1 MRTFTNNL
9 SDASLLNLLTLLSPS
24 FPVGGYAYSHGI
36 EYAVERKEIKNEQDL
51 CLWIE
56 AILCRGTGRI
66 DGVLFR
72 ITWQAVTDKNFNKLK
87 WVVERGDIMRST
99 NETALESSSQGEA
112 FLETVRGVWESEK
125 IEVVMSIIKE
135 TERKP
140 TYAIAVAVVLAISG
154 VPLRAALLAYFHSFS
169 SNLVSAGVRLIPLGQ
184 SAGQRCIESIKPTI
198 NTSIRAALCDD
209 FENVGTAA
217 PIIEL
222 ASMKHETQYSRLF
235 RS

>member
-1 MRTFTNNL
+1 MFTNNL
-9 SDASLLNLLTLLSPS
+9 SDESLLNLLTLVSPS

-36 EYAVERKEIKNEQDL
+36 EYAVERKNIQNEQDL

-56 AILCRGTGRI
+56 AILSQGAGRI
-66 DGVLFR
+66 DGLLFR
-72 ITWQAVTDKNFNKLK
+72 ITWQAVTDENFNKLK
-87 WVVERGDIMRST
+87 WVAERGDIMRST

-125 IEVVMSIIKE
+125 IEVVMSIIE
-135 TERKP
+135 EIERKP
-140 TYAIAVAVVLAISG
+140 TYAIAVAIVLAVSG

-169 SNLVSAGVRLIPLGQ
+169 SNLVSAGIRLIPLGQ
-184 SAGQRCIESIKPTI
+184 AAGQRCIQLIKPI
-198 NTSIRAALCDD
+198 IKTSIEAALCDD
-209 FENVGTAA
+209 FEDIGTAA

-222 ASMKHETQYSRLF
+222 ASMKHETQYTRLF